1 MKKLIFSFVALFMCC
16 MHMSAQGSVVYTR
29 ADSIK
34 IETLLKDA
42 RSMPAD
48 VHPVLYFARKFIDIP
63 YVAHTL
69 ETPGKEKLVV
79 NTRQL
84 DCLTLV
90 ETSTALALCNA
101 AGKTTFA
108 DYCNTLRS
116 IRYRGGKIDGYA
128 SRIHYFSEWIN
139 DNRAMG
145 YVDTVGYS
153 SVPFTADDVVN
164 VWFMGK
170 YPEKYKKLKG
180 NKRDIAL
187 IRSMEKRVSGEHFRY
202 IPKKDISDDA
212 IMRNTIHDGDIL
224 AIVTS
229 HAGLDIAHV
238 GIAVWHNDGLH
249 LLNASSIHHKVVEE
263 PMTLY
268 QYMQKHPSQKGIRVV
283 RTVLK

>member
-1 MKKLIFSFVALFMCC
+1 MKKVIISFVALLLCS
-16 MHMSAQGSVVYTR
+16 MHAVAQGSVVYTR
-29 ADSIK
+29 ADSVK
-34 IETLLKDA
+34 IESLLNGA
-42 RSMPAD
+42 RNMPD
-48 VHPVLYFARKFIDIP
+48 DIHPVLYFARKFIGIP

-69 ETPGKEKLVV
+69 ETKGVERLVV

-90 ETSTALALCNA
+90 ETSTALAMCHA
-101 AGKTTFA
+101 QGKTSFK
-108 DYCNTLRS
+108 DYCDVLTS
-116 IRYRGGKIDGYA
+116 IRYRCGIIDGYP

-139 DNRAMG
+139 DNKAKG
-145 YVDTVGYS
+145 YVDTVEFS
-153 SVPFTADDVVN
+153 SIPFTVDAVVN

-180 NKRDIAL
+180 NNKDIAK
-187 IRSMEKRVSGEHFRY
+187 IRSMEKCVSGQHFRY
-202 IPKKDISDDA
+202 IPKNEIKDNA
-212 IMRNTIHDGDIL
+212 IMRSTIHDGDIL

-238 GIAVWHNDGLH
+238 GIAVWHKDGLH

-283 RTVLK
+283 RPMF